1 MKCRRVA
8 TVQAFATLA
17 TSDKRVDQR
26 VVQLVN
32 ITATPNQPLVEMP
45 EQLQL

>member
-1 MKCRRVA
+1 MNCRGVA
-8 TVQAFATLA
+8 TVQTSATLA
-17 TSDKRVDQR
+17 TFDKRVDQR

-32 ITATPNQPLVEMP
+32 VTLTTNQPLVEMP